1 MAEHAVRRSS
11 FECAALGLKWFSA
24 GDADQIETKLAGVR
38 YHARFRLRGRHR
50 VGFDQVGL
58 VPSAGKSIVHVPCT
72 GKPFSVAGA

>member
-1 MAEHAVRRSS
+1 
-11 FECAALGLKWFSA
+11 
-24 GDADQIETKLAGVR
+24 
-38 YHARFRLRGRHR
+38 LRGRHR